1 MKKVFIKILSANTC
15 IGLLLLACK
24 KNELTVSP
32 YDYTDGKALFKINYA
47 CAYGN
52 NRGVQLKINDVRV
65 SNNITY
71 ATPFPGGGLN
81 TGGNN
86 NADYLA
92 IGAGANAV
100 KLSIPK
106 TGSDEDSIVLYE
118 TTVKLEGDTYQTLH
132 ISDTGS
138 AIKSTLLTDPAE
150 KEDSGFV
157 QYRFIN
163 LIPNSTALD
172 LYFGTRKVAGNLG
185 YQQVSDTFKIAAG
198 SSAIWSLR
206 LAGGTSTISG
216 SRYNNNSTTVNQRV
230 FTVYSRG
237 YLGLDST
244 NSRSAKVSLM
254 YNK

>member
-1 MKKVFIKILSANTC
+1 MKKVVIKILSAC
-15 IGLLLLACK
+15 MCAGLLVLACQ
-24 KNELTVSP
+24 KNKLTVSP
-32 YDYTDGKALFKINYA
+32 YDYTDGKTLFKINYA

-65 SNNITY
+65 SNNITF

-81 TGGNN
+81 TGGSN

-92 IGAGANAV
+92 VDPGSNTV

-106 TGSDEDSIVLYE
+106 TGSDEDSVVLYE
-118 TTVKLEGDTYQTLH
+118 TTVKLGEVTYQTLH

-138 AIKSTLLTDPAE
+138 TIKSVLLNDPGE
-150 KEDSGFV
+150 KEDSGYV

-163 LIPNSTALD
+163 LIPNSTSLD

-185 YQQVSDTFKIAAG
+185 YQQVSDTFKVAAG
-198 SSAIWSLR
+198 STGAWALR
-206 LAGGTSTISG
+206 LAGGASAIGTTYTST
-216 SRYNNNSTTVNQRV
+216 STTVNQRV
-230 FTVYSRG
+230 FTVYARG
-237 YLGLDST
+237 YLGLATADA
-244 NSRSAKVSLM
+244 RSAKVSLM

>member
-1 MKKVFIKILSANTC
+1 MKSAIIKIVSAC
-15 IGLLLLACK
+15 MCLGILILACK

-32 YDYTDGKALFKINYA
+32 YDYTGTRALFKINYA

-52 NRGVQLKINDVRV
+52 NRGVQIKINDVRV

-81 TGGNN
+81 TGGSN

-92 IGAGANAV
+92 LEPGSHTI

-106 TGSDEDSIVLYE
+106 ANSDEDSVLLYE
-118 TTVKLEGDTYQTLH
+118 TTVKVTGETYQTLH
-132 ISDTGS
+132 VADTGNN
-138 AIKSTLLTDPAE
+138 IKSVLLPDPGE
-150 KEDSGFV
+150 KEDSGYV

-172 LYFGTRKVAGNLG
+172 LYFGTRKVAGNLA
-185 YQQVSDTFKIAAG
+185 YQAVSDTFRVAAG
-198 SSAIWSLR
+198 STGAWSLR
-206 LAGGTSTISG
+206 LAGGTTTIGTTYTST
-216 SRYNNNSTTVNQRV
+216 STTVNQRV
-230 FTVYSRG
+230 FTVYARG
-237 YLGLDST
+237 YLNLATSDA
-244 NSRSAKVSLM
+244 RSPRVSLM

>member
-1 MKKVFIKILSANTC
+1 MKQLLIKILLAFTC
-15 IGLLLLACK
+15 AGILLFACK

-32 YDYTDGKALFKINYA
+32 YDYTEGKALFKINYA
-47 CAYGN
+47 CAYGL
-52 NRGVQLKINDVRV
+52 NRGVQIKINDVRV

-81 TGGNN
+81 TGGSN

-92 IGAGANAV
+92 VDPGSNTV

-106 TGSDEDSIVLYE
+106 TGSDEDSVLLYE
-118 TTVKLEGDTYQTLH
+118 TSVKLTGEAYQTLH

-138 AIKSTLLTDPAE
+138 TIKSVLLDDPGE
-150 KEDSGFV
+150 KEDSGYV

-163 LIPNSTALD
+163 LIPNSTNLD
-172 LYFGTRKVAGNLG
+172 LYFGTRKVAGNLA

-198 SSAIWSLR
+198 STGAWSLR
-206 LAGGTSTISG
+206 LAGGSTSIG
-216 SRYNNNSTTVNQRV
+216 STYTNTSTTVNQRI
-230 FTVYSRG
+230 FTVYARG
-237 YLGLDST
+237 YLGLATSDT
-244 NSRSAKVSLM
+244 RSAKVSLL

>member
-1 MKKVFIKILSANTC
+1 MKSAIIKMALAC
-15 IGLLLLACK
+15 MCLGLLVLACK

-32 YDYTDGKALFKINYA
+32 YDYTGTQALFKINYA

-52 NRGVQLKINDVRV
+52 NRGVQIKINDVRV

-81 TGGNN
+81 TGGSN

-92 IGAGANAV
+92 LEPGSHTI

-106 TGSDEDSIVLYE
+106 INSDEDSVLLYE
-118 TTVKLEGDTYQTLH
+118 TTVKVSGETYQTLH
-132 ISDTGS
+132 VADTGNN
-138 AIKSTLLTDPAE
+138 IKSVLLTDPGE
-150 KEDSGFV
+150 KEDSGYV

-172 LYFGTRKVAGNLG
+172 LYFGSRKVAGNLA
-185 YQQVSDTFKIAAG
+185 YQAVSDTFRVAAG
-198 SSAIWSLR
+198 STGAWSLR
-206 LAGGTSTISG
+206 LAGGTTTIGTTYTST
-216 SRYNNNSTTVNQRV
+216 STTVNQRV
-230 FTVYSRG
+230 FTVYARG
-237 YLGLDST
+237 YLNLATSDT
-244 NSRSAKVSLM
+244 RSAKVSLM